1 MSVIDRLK
9 QAKKT
14 RESSAVVFSA
24 IGIAENPY
32 LLFIYD
38 QIYLMNRCSEQQFID
53 TVEAIDEPSL
63 ELLNG
68 ATHAARFGC
77 KEELA
82 GYLEGIQRGNL
93 PHVDEFLLYLRN
105 V

>member
-32 LLFIYD
+32 LLFLYD
-38 QIYLMNRCSEQQFID
+38 KIYLMNRCSEQQFID
-53 TVEAIDEPSL
+53 TVEAIDETGL

-68 ATHAARFGC
+68 ATHAAHFGC

-82 GYLEGIQRGNL
+82 GYLEGIQRNKVRYL
-93 PHVDEFLLYLRN
+93 DEFLLYLQKS
-105 V
+105 